1 MAKSRLIVK
10 HREVNEREVAAQVN
24 ISLSVMWKHPRGT
37 FVIYEISDM
46 HSINVDTS
54 LNILLQNA
62 RLMMLEPQQ
71 EEEEEE
77 EAQEE
82 QLAGSGQF
90 IYFY

>member
-1 MAKSRLIVK
+1 
-10 HREVNEREVAAQVN
+10 
-24 ISLSVMWKHPRGT
+24 
-37 FVIYEISDM
+37 M

>member
-24 ISLSVMWKHPRGT
+24 ISLSVMWKYPRST
-37 FVIYEISDM
+37 FVMCEMSDM

>member
-1 MAKSRLIVK
+1 
-10 HREVNEREVAAQVN
+10 
-24 ISLSVMWKHPRGT
+24 
-37 FVIYEISDM
+37 M

-82 QLAGSGQF
+82 QLAGSGHF
-90 IYFY
+90 FFKIIYQLNFHISI

>member
-1 MAKSRLIVK
+1 M
-10 HREVNEREVAAQVN
+10 
-24 ISLSVMWKHPRGT
+24 
-37 FVIYEISDM
+37 SDM
-46 HSINVDTS
+46 YSVNVDAN

-82 QLAGSGQF
+82 QLAGSGQL
-90 IYFY
+90 IDFY